1 MPRFEE
7 LRRNVRL
14 MPQEVQVSALHMSL
28 RERVEAK
35 NSVDGELAPAQG
47 GGSFGN
53 LVCFVVELSKHM
65 KKVDFMKG
73 VREP

>member
-1 MPRFEE
+1 
-7 LRRNVRL
+7 
-14 MPQEVQVSALHMSL
+14 MSL

-35 NSVDGELAPAQG
+35 NSIDGELAPAQG
-47 GGSFGN
+47 GGSFGS

-73 VREP
+73 VRELQHFLGVLPKVRLIWQRVRGQSLD